1 METNVEV
8 TEVTSSRETDTGLA
22 TNSSIESGDVE
33 TEVNDN
39 TLTNEPSPRHD
50 DDVRNDNEKSNDGLR
65 ARVHENG
72 KNAAEEKHG
81 EGITANSSRGTN
93 VPQTPI
99 AYTIEFDNNKEV
111 DTAKYHNLFERYN
124 ARHRR
129 NLSMSK
135 VFKTLSFCQILIS

>member
-8 TEVTSSRETDTGLA
+8 TEVTSSRETDSDLA
-22 TNSSIESGDVE
+22 VANSSIESGDVD

-39 TLTNEPSPRHD
+39 TLTNEPSPSHA
-50 DDVRNDNEKSNDGLR
+50 DDVRNDNEESTNDELR
-65 ARVHENG
+65 ARVHIDGN
-72 KNAAEEKHG
+72 NAAEEGRG
-81 EGITANSSRGTN
+81 EDIAANSSRESN
-93 VPQTPI
+93 VSQTPI

-111 DTAKYHNLFERYN
+111 DAARYQNLFERYN

-135 VFKTLSFCQILIS
+135 VSI